1 MKKKLLFLTA
11 LLLQGLAAPVLA
23 SESAPSV
30 ASSPVAAATGQTS
43 PGIISNLWSI
53 AGSVVKSGWNVGS
66 FALNTVLGCI
76 KGLCTGV
83 EKITASKWTMIP
95 AGVASVYGAYYWHQ
109 ARKFKAPI
117 KNAKRY
123 LKGTGMDEQ
132 DNLRKWPSTDN
143 GIGRQYNFMAWAWIE
158 AMPDAQYIQNRDN
171 VNNIIKEIIDSKGHL
186 KCHMYLYDQD
196 ADQLPLHV
204 RMVNALRYELETV
217 RILREDIDK
226 LVPAGSLYAQEAE
239 EATTTRARA
248 LEVSKLMA
256 FPKRAEA
263 IKYGRELQK
272 RYQRLDALLVF
283 IERNSRAIDDEFMN
297 YNHLE
302 DDQDFA

>member
-1 MKKKLLFLTA
+1 MKKKLLFLITLLSLQSYIA
-11 LLLQGLAAPVLA
+11 L
-23 SESAPSV
+23 
-30 ASSPVAAATGQTS
+30 SSQPPTVSTS
-43 PGIISNLWSI
+43 PGIMSNLWSI
-53 AGSVVKSGWNVGS
+53 GGSLLNSCWNVGS
-66 FALNTVLGCI
+66 FGLNTVLGCV
-76 KGLCTGV
+76 KGLCKGCEV
-83 EKITASKWTMIP
+83 VTASKWTMIP
-95 AGVASVYGAYYWHQ
+95 AGVASVYGAYYWYRAQ
-109 ARKFKAPI
+109 KFNAPI
-117 KNAKRY
+117 KNAKTY
-123 LKGTGMDEQ
+123 LEGTL
-132 DNLRKWPSTDN
+132 NRWPSTDN
-143 GIGRQYNFMAWAWIE
+143 GIGRQYNFMAWTWIE

-171 VNNIIKEIIDSKGHL
+171 NIIEEIIDSKGHL
-186 KCHMYLYDQD
+186 KCHMYLYGQD
-196 ADQLPLHV
+196 ADQLPLRV

-217 RILREDIDK
+217 KILREDIDK

-283 IERNSRAIDDEFMN
+283 IERNSRAIDDGFMN

-302 DDQDFA
+302 DEQNFA